1 MSLVDVDTIPALKYP
16 LLDWRGEWFMALDS
30 PEPFY
35 RWPKSCKRISL
46 PYTKSGWPSR
56 ELREKVMAGGCHLV
70 PKYPVKFGD
79 RAPIGPQE
87 THAERMLR
95 EMKSTPSWRISF
107 SQAEKILVKS
117 FTMVQKRTFLL
128 VKVLFSYHG
137 EVVDNHL
144 KRILGVDKEKSFWE
158 KFLEDKQV

>member
-1 MSLVDVDTIPALKYP
+1 
-16 LLDWRGEWFMALDS
+16 
-30 PEPFY
+30 
-35 RWPKSCKRISL
+35 
-46 PYTKSGWPSR
+46 
-56 ELREKVMAGGCHLV
+56 MAGGCHLV
-70 PKYPVKFGD
+70 PKHPVKFGD

-95 EMKSTPSWRISF
+95 EMKSDPSWRISF
-107 SQAEKILVKS
+107 SLAEKILVKS
-117 FTMVQKRTFLL
+117 FTLVQKRTFLL

-137 EVVDNHL
+137 VVVDNHL